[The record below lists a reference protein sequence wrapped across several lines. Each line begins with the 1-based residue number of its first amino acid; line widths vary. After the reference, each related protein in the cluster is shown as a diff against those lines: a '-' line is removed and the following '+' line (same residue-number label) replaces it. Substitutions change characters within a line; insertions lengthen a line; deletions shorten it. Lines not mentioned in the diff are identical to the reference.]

1 MGRNAHYLRQLE
13 RSSSQN
19 LHLAALSFPQAFSPR
34 RCRLR
39 ERWPHLMLWIFA
51 LNKVELV
58 LLIASAALLV
68 ISLLLL
74 LEIGG
79 IELVDWL

>member
-1 MGRNAHYLRQLE
+1 
-13 RSSSQN
+13 
-19 LHLAALSFPQAFSPR
+19 
-34 RCRLR
+34 
-39 ERWPHLMLWIFA
+39 MLWIFA